1 MAKKIGVVLSGC
13 GVYDGAEIHE
23 AVCTLL
29 ALDRAGAEYV
39 CLAPNK
45 TFDVVD
51 HRTQKATGE
60 KRNVLT
66 ESARIARG
74 QIQDVTEVRAGD
86 LDGVILPGGFGA
98 AKNLCNFAT
107 AGAECEVDP
116 GVRKLLCDVHK
127 AGKPVAALCIAPVVL
142 ARVFGPDF
150 HPDLTIGNDSGTAAQ
165 VVAMGANHVNAPT
178 TGVIVDRKN
187 KLVTTPCYMLA
198 GRVSEVWTG
207 AEGAVAEL
215 LKLA

>member
-29 ALDRAGAEYV
+29 ALDRAQAQYI

-51 HRTQKATGE
+51 HRTQKPTGE

-66 ESARIARG
+66 EAARIARG
-74 QIQDVTEVRAGD
+74 QIRDVAEVKASD
-86 LDGVILPGGFGA
+86 FDGLILPGGFGA
-98 AKNLCNFAT
+98 AKNLCNFAI

-116 GVRKLLCDVHK
+116 GVRQLLRDAHQAK
-127 AGKPVAALCIAPVVL
+127 KPIAALCIAPVVL

-150 HPDLTIGNDSGTAAQ
+150 HPELTIGNDSGTAAQ
-165 VVAMGANHVNAPT
+165 VEAMGARHVNAPV
-178 TGVIVDRKN
+178 TGVVVDRKN

-198 GRVSEVWTG
+198 SRLSEVWTG
-207 AEGAVAEL
+207 AERAVAEL